1 MPNNLSLALLTTLSA
16 HTRARAGNMCLCA
29 CACAFL
35 CYTKAHKA
43 KMDLLFEQQ
52 QQKALAKGYV
62 HDVQVDFG
70 DGDEDAGWD
79 SD

>member
-1 MPNNLSLALLTTLSA
+1 M
-16 HTRARAGNMCLCA
+16 
-29 CACAFL
+29 